1 MNISSAILAPICKC
15 VSDFKQNGKQPWESL
30 ALSASSPKSPEY
42 TICPFEQALY
52 VQMAACKPE
61 CAIFVLNNRFSKGAL
76 KWERPPGTV
85 SKGKQKNEVKIK
97 IETMA
102 RHDQMEHNIKVD
114 RHPKEKTIINQ
125 HMSYLK
131 ELNCM
136 SSILPPLYAKI
147 HRSTSFSVSH
157 SLSLSDH

>member
-114 RHPKEKTIINQ
+114 RHPKEKNNYQPT
-125 HMSYLK
+125 Y
-131 ELNCM
+131 ELPKGVKLHVLN
-136 SSILPPLYAKI
+136 SP
-147 HRSTSFSVSH
+147 TSVCKDTQKH
-157 SLSLSDH
+157 